1 MKKIL
6 ISYASYG
13 GGHLSAAKNLK
24 EYIEENYNDTEVIL
38 FDYMKYI
45 NRVIDKI
52 GIKAYSEIN
61 TNIPWLWGQIYYR
74 TQNPIFEKIFSLS
87 NKVISYKLA
96 RIFRLEKPD
105 VIISTHFF
113 SSHICSILKEKGK
126 IDSKIG
132 TVITDYGESPYSE
145 WISGHE
151 NIDYIFVA
159 HSGIKTTLIEKG
171 VAENKV
177 FVTGIPVSSRFLS
190 DYNKNEILESLNFS
204 GAKKTILFFGG
215 GEMGLGKSRTTDIF
229 KTLIKEYP
237 EFQIIV
243 IAGKNEA
250 LKTSFEEI
258 LNEYS
263 TNNSVKVLG
272 FTDKVPEL
280 MSISDLVITKPGG
293 LTTTECL
300 VSNLPIVVINPIPG
314 QETENADFLVNSGCG
329 IWIQKND
336 SISDALNAIL
346 NDETKL
352 IQLKNNTKLVA
363 KPNSTKDICSII
375 LNNF

>member
-96 RIFRLEKPD
+96 RIFRLKKPD

-126 IDSKIG
+126 IASKIG

-145 WISGHE
+145 WISGHK

-171 VAENKV
+171 VDENKV

-190 DYNKNEILESLNFS
+190 DYNKNEILENLHFS
-204 GAKKTILFFGG
+204 GDKKTILFFGG
-215 GEMGLGKSRTTDIF
+215 GEMGLGKNRTIDIF
-229 KTLIKEYP
+229 KTLIKEHP

-263 TNNSVKVLG
+263 TNNTVRVLG

-336 SISDALNAIL
+336 NISDALNIIL

>member
-96 RIFRLEKPD
+96 RIFRLKKPD

-126 IDSKIG
+126 IASKIG

-171 VAENKV
+171 VDENKV

-190 DYNKNEILESLNFS
+190 DYNKNEILENLHFS
-204 GAKKTILFFGG
+204 GDKKTILFFGG
-215 GEMGLGKSRTTDIF
+215 GEMGLGKNRTIDIF
-229 KTLIKEYP
+229 KTLIKEHP

-263 TNNSVKVLG
+263 TNNTVRVLG

-336 SISDALNAIL
+336 NISDALNIIL